1 MTSPAAQQA
10 EEPSAGREPWPLGRM
25 IWAGVAASV
34 LVALVAAVV
43 AGAAF
48 HTLSAARHQ
57 VISVAD
63 PAATE
68 TLQLYASVINQ
79 ETGVRGYELSA
90 APNFLQPYTSGLT
103 QQRSAQAALHRLLGD
118 VPGASR
124 DLATV
129 DRRISDWQ
137 VRYATPT
144 IAQVRASGKPVISP
158 GVDQGKADFDALR
171 ASVSVL
177 QGDISRYRQRAVAK
191 LDGAIAT
198 LRNVIIG
205 IGLALLIIIGLFAL
219 AIRRAVE
226 RPIARLAVDARMV
239 AGGDFDHAVRA
250 GGARETTGLG
260 ADVNRMRER
269 IVSELAASRAAET
282 DLRAVAEEL
291 QRSNAELEQFAYV
304 ASHDLQE
311 PLRKVASFCQLLQR
325 RYAGQLDEKADLYIE
340 YAVDGAKRMQQLIND
355 LLAFSRVGRI
365 VRDQVLVP
373 SGEALDQARA
383 NLSVLIEQEQA
394 RIESGPLPVVR
405 AEAALL
411 TTVFQNLLGNA
422 LKFRGEDDPRI
433 SVAAQRDGEFW
444 EFSVADNGI
453 GVPPEYAD
461 RIFVIFQRLHDRQA
475 YPGTGI
481 GLALCRKIIEYHGGR
496 MWLDTGHSPG
506 ARFCFTLPIPP
517 ESEDDADDR

>member
-1 MTSPAAQQA
+1 MTSPAPQRA
-10 EEPSAGREPWPLGRM
+10 EEPSVGREPWPLGRM

-63 PAATE
+63 PAASQ
-68 TLQLYASVINQ
+68 TLQLYASMINQ

-90 APNFLQPYTSGLT
+90 APNFLQPYTSGLA
-103 QQRSAQAALHRLLGD
+103 QQRSAQAALRSLLGD

-129 DRRISDWQ
+129 DRRISDWR

-205 IGLALLIIIGLFAL
+205 IGLALLVIIGLFAL

-239 AGGDFDHAVRA
+239 AGGDFDHAARA
-250 GGARETTGLG
+250 GGSRETTELG

-269 IVSELAASRAAET
+269 IVSELAASRAAEI
-282 DLRAVAEEL
+282 DLRALAEEL

-373 SGEALDQARA
+373 SSEALDQARA
-383 NLSVLIEQEQA
+383 NLSVPIQQEQA

-444 EFSVADNGI
+444 EFSVTDNGI

>member
-1 MTSPAAQQA
+1 MTSPAPQQA

-63 PAATE
+63 PAATQ
-68 TLQLYASVINQ
+68 TLQLYASMLDQ
-79 ETGVRGYELSA
+79 ETGVRGYALSA

-103 QQRSAQAALHRLLGD
+103 QQRSAQAALRSLLGD

-137 VRYATPT
+137 ARYATPT

-177 QGDISRYRQRAVAK
+177 QGDISRYRQRAVAN
-191 LDGAIAT
+191 LDGAAAD

-205 IGLALLIIIGLFAL
+205 IGLALLAIIGLFAL
-219 AIRRAVE
+219 GIRRAVE

-239 AGGDFDHAVRA
+239 AGGEFDHAVRA
-250 GGARETTGLG
+250 GGARETTELG

-269 IVSELAASRAAET
+269 IASELAASRTAEI
-282 DLRAVAEEL
+282 DLRALAEEL
-291 QRSNAELEQFAYV
+291 QRSNTELEQFAYV

-325 RYAGQLDEKADLYIE
+325 RYSGQLDEKADLYIE

-355 LLAFSRVGRI
+355 LLAFSRVGRTCAT
-365 VRDQVLVP
+365 RYSCP
-373 SGEALDQARA
+373 AGEALDQARA
-383 NLSVLIEQEQA
+383 NLSV
-394 RIESGPLPVVR
+394 P
-405 AEAALL
+405 
-411 TTVFQNLLGNA
+411 
-422 LKFRGEDDPRI
+422 I
-433 SVAAQRDGEFW
+433 SRSRPA
-444 EFSVADNGI
+444 S
-453 GVPPEYAD
+453 
-461 RIFVIFQRLHDRQA
+461 
-475 YPGTGI
+475 
-481 GLALCRKIIEYHGGR
+481 
-496 MWLDTGHSPG
+496 SPG
-506 ARFCFTLPIPP
+506 RCPWSAPRRRCSPP
-517 ESEDDADDR
+517 SSRTCSATR